1 MFIDRKEK
9 PLKYPAGFHSV
20 DPRIIFTDLH
30 NDMREIQF
38 REALR
43 EAMSEEMRRDPRV
56 FLMGEEVAEYN
67 GAYKVSQGML
77 DEFGPDRVI
86 DTPISEL
93 GFAGV
98 GVGAAANG
106 VRPIVEFMTFNFS
119 LVAID
124 TIINAAAKMYSMSGG
139 QYNVPIVF
147 RGPTGNAGQLGAQ
160 HSQNFENWYANTP
173 GLKVV
178 VPSNPYDAKGL
189 LKSSIR
195 DDDPVIFME
204 SEMMYGDKGEV
215 PTEEYLIPIG
225 LADVKRAGTDVTIV
239 SFGKI
244 MKVALAAAQEL
255 EKENISCEVIDLRS
269 VRPIDYKA
277 VVESVKKTNRLVI
290 VEEAWP
296 LSSIAT
302 EITYHVQKYAF
313 DYLDAPIHKINNLD
327 VSLPYAPTLIA
338 EILPNVEKTVRAVK
352 AVMYR

>member
-1 MFIDRKEK
+1 
-9 PLKYPAGFHSV
+9 
-20 DPRIIFTDLH
+20 
-30 NDMREIQF
+30 MREIQF
-38 REALR
+38 REALG
-43 EAMSEEMRRDPRV
+43 EAMSEEMRRDPAI

-93 GFAGV
+93 GFTGL
-98 GVGAAANG
+98 GIGAAMNDL
-106 VRPIVEFMTFNFS
+106 RPIIEFMTFNFS

-124 TIINAAAKMYSMSGG
+124 QIINGAAKMMSMSGG
-139 QYNVPIVF
+139 QFKVPIVF
-147 RGPTGNAGQLGAQ
+147 RGPTGNAGQLSSQ

-204 SEMMYGDKGEV
+204 SELMYGDKGEV
-215 PTEEYLIPIG
+215 PEEEYLIPIG
-225 LADVKRAGTDVTIV
+225 EAKIVKEGTDVTVV
-239 SFGKI
+239 SFGKF
-244 MKVALAAAQEL
+244 MKVANESAAEM
-255 EKENISCEVIDLRS
+255 EKEGVSVEVIDLRT
-269 VRPIDYKA
+269 VRPIDYA
-277 VVESVKKTNRLVI
+277 TVIESVKKTNRMVV

-302 EITYHVQKYAF
+302 ELSHYVQRHAF
-313 DYLDAPIHKINNLD
+313 DYLDAPIHRINNRDLP
-327 VSLPYAPTLIA
+327 LPYAPTLIE
-338 EILPNVEKTVRAVK
+338 EILPNVKRTVEAINAVC
-352 AVMYR
+352 YR